1 MTIFSKMGALI
12 GRFRKQ
18 KTTIERLEE
27 LEKEIKAHEKYKHKN
42 DINEKKYIGYLLLYS
57 ILFYIVGAF
66 IYYLYLIPKNLL
78 DRFKTLTPFFI
89 TPLII
94 FGLRKFLKWFFIKR
108 NTYYEQKLIDL
119 QEEKKTI
126 LEDVKE
132 NETYKKAREIL
143 ERFSNGL
150 VDITP
155 PITPSQQNSTPL
167 LNQTQIG
174 QSNNGTKLVKRN
186 IKEQMLQQNKTF
198 TVSSP
203 STFSS
208 SNEHRQ
214 QLNKTSSGMETSSMS
229 SHRQTSPPLQQH
241 VAPPSSLG
249 LDTQSLNR
257 TLLPR
262 PVIAPNRTFFDKLL
276 DFVIGE
282 GPNNRYALIC
292 KSCHFHN
299 GMALKEEFEF
309 ICFRCAY
316 CLFYN
321 EARKKKLT
329 VPCSSSSST
338 NHIRQFTDNNN
349 QQAEHHQPI
358 NQGPSINHNHV
369 NEDSTLSSNSLDDL
383 NDLSDPISLP
393 SSISDT
399 KFEKIKFEDQI
410 LAVNNDKNVNSKS
423 KVTSKSTEKLV
434 SFESDNFD
442 FSDKE
447 NNPMETN

>member
-1 MTIFSKMGALI
+1 MGALVT
-12 GRFRKQ
+12 RFRRQ

-27 LEKEIKAHEKYKHKN
+27 LEKDIKEHEKYKHKN
-42 DINEKKYIGYLLLYS
+42 DINEKKYIGALLLYS
-57 ILFYIVGAF
+57 ILLYIIGAF
-66 IYYLYLIPKNLL
+66 IYYLYLIPKSLL

-94 FGLRKFLKWFFIKR
+94 FGLRTFLKWFFIKR

-126 LEDVKE
+126 LEEVKE
-132 NETYKKAREIL
+132 KETYKKAREIL
-143 ERFSNGL
+143 ERFSNGV

-167 LNQTQIG
+167 LNQTHIG
-174 QSNNGTKLVKRN
+174 HINNGNKLVKRN
-186 IKEQMLQQNKTF
+186 IKEQMLLQNKTF
-198 TVSSP
+198 TSP
-203 STFSS
+203 LSS
-208 SNEHRQ
+208 SNENLNRQ
-214 QLNKTSSGMETSSMS
+214 QLNKTSLPVDSSVNI
-229 SHRQTSPPLQQH
+229 HRITSPPLNQH
-241 VAPPSSLG
+241 AAPPSSLG
-249 LDTQSLNR
+249 MDSQSLNR

-299 GMALKEEFEF
+299 GMALKEEFEY

-329 VPCSSSSST
+329 VPGSSFSSINQAKKFTNDNEHQPRQLQQQQINQESSS
-338 NHIRQFTDNNN
+338 
-349 QQAEHHQPI
+349 
-358 NQGPSINHNHV
+358 NHNRV

-393 SSISDT
+393 SSISDI
-399 KFEKIKFEDQI
+399 KMEKLKCDDQI
-410 LAVNNDKNVNSKS
+410 LVVNNDKNINTKSKS
-423 KVTSKSTEKLV
+423 ASKPAEKLAN
-434 SFESDNFD
+434 FESDDFD
-442 FSDKE
+442 LSDKE
-447 NNPMETN
+447 NNPVEIS